1 MDHVSRTIV
10 PAFYRY
16 LQAQDQNAQI
26 ELGKE
31 FISSLEGLVVLL
43 ERAEH
48 EIVDAGGATGEGE
61 VRALK
66 QGLGLWVEGGDLGM
80 TDVMVGPCSSSAL
93 LRGMTRGLLMHV
105 SPHKGCIGQIMS

>member
-48 EIVDAGGATGEGE
+48 EIIDAG
-61 VRALK
+61 VL
-66 QGLGLWVEGGDLGM
+66 QV
-80 TDVMVGPCSSSAL
+80 
-93 LRGMTRGLLMHV
+93 
-105 SPHKGCIGQIMS
+105 KGR